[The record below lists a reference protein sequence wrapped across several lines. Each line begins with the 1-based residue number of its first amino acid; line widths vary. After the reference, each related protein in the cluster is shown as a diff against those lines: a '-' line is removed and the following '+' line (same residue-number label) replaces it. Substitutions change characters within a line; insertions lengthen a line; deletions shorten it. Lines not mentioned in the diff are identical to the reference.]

1 MTGIEADRPAKWME
15 GTGPYSDIV
24 ISSRIRLARNVHDLP
39 FPHLITDG
47 QFGDILERLKPF
59 VGNRAARYSGHR
71 FTIYRLRDLTPLDRQ
86 VLVEKH
92 LVSPQ
97 HARNAERA
105 AVILRGDE
113 AVSILVNEEDH
124 LRIQCLYPALQLDE
138 AWQVAS
144 KVDDLLERNLDYAFN
159 PSRGYL
165 TACPTNAGTGLRA
178 SVMLHLPALVMSNQA
193 GRLYSDIVKLGFM
206 VRGIYGEGTEA
217 LGNIFQFSNQVTLGR
232 SEPEIVDNLRTITE
246 RIIEQERA
254 GRDTLLR
261 EMKSQLEDR
270 VWRAYGILTHAHL
283 LSSSEAVQ
291 LLSDVRLGRDL
302 GLLKGLTSFGITE
315 VLVIT
320 RPGCLQKLAGRAL
333 SAAERD
339 AHRARLMRDKLKGG
353 TT

>member
-1 MTGIEADRPAKWME
+1 MAGIETNRPAKWME

-39 FPHLITDG
+39 FPHLVNDS
-47 QFGDILERLKPF
+47 QFADILERLKPF
-59 VGNRAARYSGHR
+59 VTNQTARSSGHR
-71 FTIYRLRDLTPLDRQ
+71 FTMHRLRDLPPLDRQ

-92 LVSPQ
+92 LISPQ
-97 HARNAERA
+97 HARNAEHA

-113 AVSILVNEEDH
+113 AVSILINEEDH

-138 AWQVAS
+138 AWHLAS
-144 KVDDLLERNLDYAFN
+144 NVDDLLERNLDYAFS

-165 TACPTNAGTGLRA
+165 TACPTNTGTGLRA

-232 SEPEIVDNLRTITE
+232 SEPEIVENLRTITE

-254 GRDTLLR
+254 GRETLLR

-270 VWRAYGILTHAHL
+270 VWRAYGILTNAHL

-291 LLSDVRLGRDL
+291 LLSDVRLGKDL

-320 RPGCLQKLAGRAL
+320 RPGYLQKLAGRAL

-339 AHRARLMRDKLKGG
+339 AQRARMVREKLKASA
-353 TT
+353 T